1 MMDLRTMTD
10 IQEEKKQELAGAQP
24 HPLDPEGSA
33 MADTKRFS
41 FDIPVNA
48 VTVDPL
54 R

>member
-1 MMDLRTMTD
+1 MKD
-10 IQEEKKQELAGAQP
+10 IEIMEQIQKQKAMELSKTTP
-24 HPLDPEGSA
+24 HELDDEGDA

-48 VTVDPL
+48 VTIDPL

>member
-1 MMDLRTMTD
+1 MMDLRTMTE
-10 IQEEKKQELAGAQP
+10 IQEEKKMELARTQP
-24 HPLDPEGSA
+24 HALDPEGEA